1 MAWRLTR
8 RLERLQA
15 GVESLGAGDLSA
27 RVRTEGRD
35 EVARL
40 AHSFNRAAAR
50 IEELV
55 GAHKALLANASHELR
70 TPLARIRMAVEFMKE
85 SPHPVPQVRLH
96 PDIPQ
101 LHALIAKILLP

>member
-1 MAWRLTR
+1 MLGVIGFLGAIALVVAICAYPLVRRLTR

-27 RVRTEGRD
+27 RVSVEGKD

-40 AHSFNRAAAR
+40 AESFNRAAAR

-55 GAHKALLANASHELR
+55 GSTQDA
-70 TPLARIRMAVEFMKE
+70 ARQHLTRAT
-85 SPHPVPQVRLH
+85 
-96 PDIPQ
+96 
-101 LHALIAKILLP
+101 HALIAHSAWH